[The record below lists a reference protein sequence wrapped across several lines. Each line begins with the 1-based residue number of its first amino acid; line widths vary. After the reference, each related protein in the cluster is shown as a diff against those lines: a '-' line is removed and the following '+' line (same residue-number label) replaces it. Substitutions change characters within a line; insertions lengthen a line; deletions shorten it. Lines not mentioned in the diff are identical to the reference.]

1 MSARSKEI
9 PTGRLDGKVAIVTGA
24 GRGIGKGIA
33 LVLAER
39 GANLVINYASSAAG
53 AEAVVKEI
61 QALGQK
67 AIAVRADITQPAEI
81 TKMFQT
87 AKKEFGRID
96 FVVSNSGREAFYPC
110 GEVTPEQYD
119 HVFALNTRAQF
130 FVAQEAYNFCEEY
143 GRIVLMSSV
152 AATMKGVKNH
162 ALYAGSKAAVEG
174 FTRSFAAD
182 CGHKK
187 ITVNAI
193 APGGVKTD
201 MYTENAWHY
210 TPGATPKTEESKLDE
225 GLANFCPLGRVG
237 LPVDIGRVV
246 AFLCSQDGEWVNGK
260 SNRFRKHPI
269 DTLGILLTCYLPFPL
284 QDKSSDSLVVPQ
296 HRRISKA

>member
-1 MSARSKEI
+1 MSPGSKEV
-9 PTGRLDGKVAIVTGA
+9 PTARLDGKVAVVTGA

-39 GANLVINYASSAAG
+39 GADVVINYASSAAG

-61 QALGQK
+61 QALGQRSV
-67 AIAVRADITQPAEI
+67 AIKADITQPAEV
-81 TKMFQT
+81 TKLFQT
-87 AKKEFGRID
+87 AKKELGRVDI
-96 FVVSNSGREAFYPC
+96 VVSNSGREAFYPC

-119 HVFALNTRAQF
+119 HVFALNTRGQF
-130 FVAQEAYNFCEEY
+130 FVAQEAYNHLEDY

-152 AATMKGVKNH
+152 AASMKGVKNH

-182 CGHKK
+182 CGHKR

-201 MYTENAWHY
+201 MYSENAWHY
-210 TPGATPKTEESKLDE
+210 TPGANPGTDESKLDE

-246 AFLCSQDGEWVNGK
+246 AFLCSQDGEWINGK
-260 SNRFRKHPI
+260 S
-269 DTLGILLTCYLPFPL
+269 
-284 QDKSSDSLVVPQ
+284 
-296 HRRISKA
+296 

>member
-1 MSARSKEI
+1 MSPKVI
-9 PTGRLDGKVAIVTGA
+9 PTACLDNKVALITGS
-24 GRGIGKGIA
+24 GRGIGAGIA
-33 LVLAER
+33 LELARR
-39 GANLVINYASSAAG
+39 GADIVVNYASSAGG
-53 AEAVVKEI
+53 AEKVVKEI
-61 QALGQK
+61 ESLGRK
-67 AIAVRADITQPAEI
+67 AIAIKADITDPAEI
-81 TKMFQT
+81 TKMFQK
-87 AKKEFGRID
+87 AKEHFGRID
-96 FVVSNSGREAFYPC
+96 FVISNSGREAFYPC
-110 GEVTPEQYD
+110 GQVTPEQYD

-130 FVAQEAYNFCEEY
+130 FVAQAAYNFCEEY

-210 TPGATPKTEESKLDE
+210 TPGADPSTSEEKLDQ

-237 LPVDIGRVV
+237 LPVDIGRCV

-260 SNRFRKHPI
+260 PI
-269 DTLGILLTCYLPFPL
+269 
-284 QDKSSDSLVVPQ
+284 
-296 HRRISKA
+296 

>member
-1 MSARSKEI
+1 MTVSTS
-9 PTGRLDGKVAIVTGA
+9 RLDNKVALITGA
-24 GRGIGKGIA
+24 GRGIGAGIA
-33 LVLAER
+33 LELARR
-39 GANLVINYASSAAG
+39 GCDVAVNYSSSAAS
-53 AEAVVKEI
+53 AEKVVKEI
-61 QALGQK
+61 EGLGQK
-67 AIAVRADITQPAEI
+67 AIAIKADITDPAQI

-87 AKKEFGRID
+87 AKDTFGHID
-96 FVVSNSGREAFYPC
+96 FVVSNSGREAFYPV
-110 GEVTPEQYD
+110 GTVTPEQYD

-182 CGHKK
+182 CGCKK

-210 TPGATPKTEESKLDE
+210 TPGADPSTEEAKLDA

-237 LPVDIGRVV
+237 LPVDIGRCV
-246 AFLCSQDGEWVNGK
+246 AFLCSQDGEWVNGQ
-260 SNRFRKHPI
+260 I
-269 DTLGILLTCYLPFPL
+269 LGLTGGSPT
-284 QDKSSDSLVVPQ
+284 
-296 HRRISKA
+296 